1 MFYAVKNGR
10 QPGIFNDWD
19 TCKQHVSGFKGALYK
34 KFKTIDEAKEYLKTA
49 VSPPKPKKRVVDD
62 RVKDRS
68 FAFHDDTLFVYT
80 DGACKNNGMEGAEA
94 GMGIYF
100 GDDRDVS
107 EKIDGKQTNNTAEIS
122 AIIKAFEYVKDTEHV
137 CIVSDSKYAINCA
150 TTYGHTLSKKEW
162 KPDIP
167 NKELVKQCYELYNTK
182 QHILFMQIPAQ
193 L

>member
-19 TCKQHVSGFKGALYK
+19 TCKQHVSGFKGAVYK
-34 KFKTIDEAKEYLKTA
+34 KCKTMDEAKEYLNTT
-49 VSPPKPKKRVVDD
+49 VPTPPPKKRAVDD

-100 GDDRDVS
+100 GDERDVS

-122 AIIKAFEYVKDTEHV
+122 AIIKTFEYIKDIEHV
-137 CIVSDSKYAINCA
+137 CIVSDSEYAINCA
-150 TTYGHTLSKKEW
+150 STYGHKLSTKECLE
-162 KPDIP
+162 KGTEMSSKVI
-167 NKELVKQCYELYNTK
+167 Q
-182 QHILFMQIPAQ
+182 QIGARLQ
-193 L
+193 A